1 MKTYKITILLVF
13 LSLGLNAQEIGV
25 KTKRFCWGDSEVNFN
40 QQLTKSGKDLLDST
54 LKIAKFDLTDCI
66 KITSEEEIQHTSK
79 EYLKNRKYQFITM
92 WNYDGKISYRTYNN
106 ESNGE
111 LIQKKKVLL
120 TYSKDNDNK
129 IDRITLHIIE

>member
-1 MKTYKITILLVF
+1 MKIYKITILFVF

-54 LKIAKFDLTDCI
+54 LKMSKFDLTDCI
-66 KITSEEEIQHTSK
+66 KITSDEEIQYTSK

-92 WNYDGKISYRTYNN
+92 WNYDGQISYRTYIN
-106 ESNGE
+106 ESNE
-111 LIQKKKVLL
+111 QPNQKKKVLL